1 MRVRVGGGG
10 VLVHHS
16 SITRPLE
23 SNRLLPALSLR
34 RSSRHSSTTRSP
46 SPHLSSASLPAT
58 RSTSRHA
65 TLRHAT
71 SRYVTLRTL
80 LCSGLYEKAPPD
92 THVVAGHSGLEEK
105 SKGHWNATVQ
115 GLAQNV
121 LKMYEGV
128 DITTY
133 TDCVTNRQEKELA
146 KKNELAEVARKW
158 DLIAAE
164 AASAEA

>member
-1 MRVRVGGGG
+1 M
-10 VLVHHS
+10 
-16 SITRPLE
+16 
-23 SNRLLPALSLR
+23 
-34 RSSRHSSTTRSP
+34 
-46 SPHLSSASLPAT
+46 
-58 RSTSRHA
+58 
-65 TLRHAT
+65 
-71 SRYVTLRTL
+71 
-80 LCSGLYEKAPPD
+80 
-92 THVVAGHSGLEEK
+92 VAGHSGLEEK